1 MCYFSVNLCISL
13 KDVRHRLKFVIIG
26 IYAVTWKVWGGKVE
40 PSLPIWCKRT
50 FFQKKKNKNCGFCQV
65 LCSGADI
72 YSDDC
77 GLVFFFCVL
86 FCCQKKEKRGKS
98 CVLMYV
104 KAVRRVIKSR
114 HCLYILYFVL
124 LLSVIGFDFCHFLG
138 S

>member
-1 MCYFSVNLCISL
+1 M
-13 KDVRHRLKFVIIG
+13 FVTNRNFPYID
-26 IYAVTWKVWGGKVE
+26 IYAVTWKVWGGGRAIATYMVQTNLFSEK
-40 PSLPIWCKRT
+40 K
-50 FFQKKKNKNCGFCQV
+50 KKKNKNCGFCQV
-65 LCSGADI
+65 LCCGADI